1 MTATYLTPHS
11 PFQSALPHSCPLEDP
26 QGKSLDIALEM
37 SMLSIASG
45 YPSTNTPTAPGESS
59 PLNSFFFDMY
69 AHSHRP
75 SDSNVNATDCV
86 QVPSSEHVAEIV
98 GRQGQYT
105 HYYLNSLIILP
116 T

>member
-1 MTATYLTPHS
+1 MTATYLTS
-11 PFQSALPHSCPLEDP
+11 PAPYQSTLSHGRPLEES
-26 QGKSLDIALEM
+26 QGKSLDIALELSMM
-37 SMLSIASG
+37 SISPG
-45 YPSTNTPTAPGESS
+45 YPPAVPTTAAGESS

-98 GRQGQYT
+98 GRQGEYI
-105 HYYLNSLIILP
+105 YAIIILLIQF
-116 T
+116 